1 MPKPE
6 PFGYFRVEPFVG
18 WTDCSETDEGAMALY
33 DQAAVDSLERER
45 DELLADAERYRWL
58 REQNE
63 TLSADSFV
71 VLSRDVECA
80 HCESTWVGADLDAA
94 IAAARKEK
102 VDG

>member
-1 MPKPE
+1 MSLE
-6 PFGYFRVEPFVG
+6 Q
-18 WTDCSETDEGAMALY
+18 AY
-33 DQAAVDSLERER
+33 DQKCAECASLREQLAKAERQR
-45 DELLADAERYRWL
+45 DELKADAERYRWL

-94 IAAARKEK
+94 IAEARKEK